1 MEVTNYSNAEKRYIS
16 RPREGW
22 FHVCVGTELQLMS
35 ESSVRMLH
43 RGVPQPLD
51 SRKVAILLVIVM
63 LLPIFNP
70 VSADESVGRDDFGV
84 LETMVNALTNQSNS
98 GEDELAHNSAEGILS
113 ALEARG
119 REIGDGDAL
128 LATDGVIGDITMRQT
143 DPLVPSHPRPY
154 VYLTDPDSHPDG
166 WPNNLLDTL
175 FELPPSFSD
184 PLAFGANTYS
194 LYVNYTARNNG
205 PQHEAW
211 EYGTFTGDI
220 LSFEGAGL
228 FENAIDIDGDGSSDV
243 AVGLSLV
250 GLGTQG
256 EGWGVTWSDGLI
268 PTIESIWVRPN
279 FQWKVRVLD
288 YNDPLWDDMA
298 SMEVSLMK
306 GVAYDL
312 TFTGDGESYALVID
326 SRFTQPPH
334 DFQVRVGLDQMT
346 LNITDTFT
354 NIIDV
359 LNIFN
364 GGDESGL
371 EVTSVSAPYAILVSN
386 PNRNSANEQTD
397 CEDSSWYDPIADHE
411 EESRLHKCGYSIG
424 IGYVH
429 FDEPDLDGNRA
440 LDELGY
446 IDIGLHPIEGS
457 TLIPEEVDLVIR
469 NDNAGENSFDNIEIF
484 SDTDADL
491 WFHYFEDRSA
501 HIEEGGQ
508 FGNISDS
515 RGWVRDMP
523 KGTLPQEE
531 IDAIFT
537 LIGEAPG
544 SANLP
549 GDMPN
554 RLSLIISI
562 KNYTADTSVNVA
574 DSSLIFNP
582 SDNRWNSLILIAGT
596 ESISKIEYV
605 STFQRHGYAMDSSSM
620 EVEIIDLP
628 EVVAV
633 FGTFEI
639 PSSNRIRVEFG
650 TAPDLLSEVLD
661 NVVLNLVEIILD
673 LGTILNG
680 LPEAIVGTA
689 GESSGEIFLQ
699 FYNQVRE
706 TWNDGRTRA
715 ETNVGSLSLSIG
727 SSPHPV
733 MEKNHILLAEDL
745 DYTDDNGNVDGKYG
759 RVNGPLVPVGM
770 SVLLTDISG
779 VSYSYDQVT
788 DLRTISLSGISGEE
802 LIIGHL
808 THFSNST
815 EGEIRQFASIS
826 NRPESLTISQQGSD
840 IAYSATGEIGTI
852 TYSGEGDGQY
862 NALRLNDLPSQFEL
876 QLGETLAFSAP
887 DGVGSI
893 EVQISNAT
901 TPLTMDDDHARF
913 WLDQNIGEASMS
925 LKLSN
930 LTSIILNPPEEPGAI
945 GKTGNSQLVMNRT
958 GSAPFSVFLEDV
970 SDRDDEFLGL
980 SGRIHL
986 DPLPANVTMS
996 LPSSQN
1002 SDVIS
1007 IPEFGEAEGILAL
1020 SFFLSGMI
1028 DFGSSVNDFAVES
1041 MVNLGDASN
1050 VASNMSLGLD
1060 LITGEEFD
1068 ITLDVKKG
1076 VNIPDEP
1083 RWVHGISGEVLEATE
1098 LAFNY
1103 SRMPEFTESSRL
1115 VVSSALDDFTI
1126 TAEEMPQVIQALD
1139 WAGLSDSTSLVDAML
1154 DGYISP
1160 RELTL
1165 LDTETLEEEGV
1176 TFEQRRSWHSKI
1188 WVPQLPAGRIQ
1199 LSYQVTITD
1208 DIPTFDIIASLDGW
1222 TPFRPMLT
1230 VELNGFSRTDS
1241 LLVLNGLDTSF
1252 QRDVTIHM
1260 SISTESDL
1268 IIPRTTIDMIYDL
1281 GERIDNARVLQN
1293 NQLRGIRTE
1302 MMMFNVPA
1310 SADLFSKI
1318 GDILQADLTVPP
1330 EDRIGI
1336 NSADS
1341 LMLQQLRKVD
1351 GLWWPATMFI
1361 RDVPGEMH
1369 LLAAPANNFDI
1380 HEEQSFQGMF
1390 EMAYSSNSDDMDLF
1404 IETKG
1409 KSQNI
1414 RGDNLMLAE
1423 NLPDRFSMEV
1433 TEDYGAMISA
1443 SGNGV
1448 EKLYIRRT
1456 NSMVQEG
1463 VEIISAEVVGEDL
1476 KGAEVHIYR
1485 PLGYPVIVVDGI
1497 TGGRIVATAHTEVTV
1512 LGTGIDA
1519 RGVLLDA
1526 QFTGGI
1532 PTASSV
1538 GVNGVV
1544 TDLSLLSSLTGGE
1557 IETTH
1562 IMIGDPFSSLL
1573 ATAVA
1578 AVTG

>member
-1 MEVTNYSNAEKRYIS
+1 MSS
-16 RPREGW
+16 EG
-22 FHVCVGTELQLMS
+22 
-35 ESSVRMLH
+35 VRMLH

-51 SRKVAILLVIVM
+51 SRKVAVMLVIVM
-63 LLPIFNP
+63 LVPIFSP
-70 VSADESVGRDDFGV
+70 VTADESVGRDDFGV
-84 LETMVNALTNQSNS
+84 LEAMANALTAQRDS
-98 GEDELAHNSAEGILS
+98 GEDELAQNSAEGVLS

-128 LATDGVIGDITMRQT
+128 LATDGVIGNISMRET
-143 DPLVPSHPRPY
+143 GPLAPSHPRPY
-154 VYLTDPDSHPDG
+154 VYLTDPDSHPNG

-175 FELPPSFSD
+175 FELPPSFTD
-184 PLAFGANTYS
+184 PLAIGANTYS
-194 LYVNYTARNNG
+194 IYVNYTARNNG

-220 LSFEGAGL
+220 LSLDGAGI
-228 FENAIDIDGDGSSDV
+228 FENAIDIDGDGSNDV
-243 AVGLSLV
+243 AVGLSIV

-256 EGWGVTWSDGLI
+256 EGWGVEWSDGLI
-268 PTIESIWVRPN
+268 PTIEEIWIRPN

-288 YNDPLWDDMA
+288 HNDPLWDDMA

-346 LNITDTFT
+346 LSITDTFT
-354 NIIDV
+354 NILDV
-359 LNIFN
+359 LNIFS
-364 GGDESGL
+364 GGDDSGL
-371 EVTSVSAPYAILVSN
+371 EVTSVSAPYAILISN

-397 CEDSSWYDPIADHE
+397 CEDSSWYDPIADHDS
-411 EESRLHKCGYSIG
+411 ESRIHKCGFSVG

-429 FDEPDLDGNRA
+429 FNEPDIDGFRS

-446 IDIGLHPIEGS
+446 IDVGLHPTIGS
-457 TLIPEEVDLVIR
+457 TMLPQEVDLVIR

-491 WFHYFEDRSA
+491 YFHYFEDRSA

-508 FGNISDS
+508 FGNITDS

-544 SANLP
+544 SSNLP
-549 GDMPN
+549 GQMPN

-562 KNYTADTSVNVA
+562 KNYSADNSANVA
-574 DSSLIFNP
+574 DSSLLLDP

-596 ESISKIEYV
+596 ERIAKLEYV

-620 EVEIIDLP
+620 EVEVVDLP

-639 PSSNRIRVEFG
+639 PSSNRVRVEFG

-661 NVVLNLVEIILD
+661 NIVLNLVEIILD

-680 LPEAIVGTA
+680 LPEAIVETA
-689 GESSGEIFLQ
+689 GESSGEIFVQ
-699 FYNQVRE
+699 MYDQVRE
-706 TWNDGRTRA
+706 NWNDGSVRS
-715 ETNVGSLSLSIG
+715 ETTVSSLSLAIG

-733 MEKNHILLAEDL
+733 MDKNHILLAEDI
-745 DYTDDNGNVDGKYG
+745 DYTDSNGNVDGKYG
-759 RVNGPLVPVGM
+759 RINTPLVPVGM
-770 SVLLTDISG
+770 SLLMTDISG

-808 THFSNST
+808 AHFSNT
-815 EGEIRQFASIS
+815 TDGEVKQFASIS
-826 NRPESLTISQQGSD
+826 NRPENLTISQQDSV
-840 IAYSATGEIGTI
+840 ITYSATGEIGTI

-862 NALRLNDLPSQFEL
+862 NALRLNGLPSQFQLEL
-876 QLGETLAFSAP
+876 GDTLSMYAP
-887 DGVGSI
+887 DGVDSI

-913 WLDQNIGEASMS
+913 WIDQNIGEASMS

-930 LTSIILNPPEEPGAI
+930 LTSIVLNPPQEPGAL
-945 GKTGNSQLVMNRT
+945 GPTGNSELVMNRT
-958 GSAPFSVFLEDV
+958 GSAPFSVLLEDV
-970 SDRDDEFLGL
+970 SERSDEFLGL
-980 SGRIHL
+980 SGRIYL

-1002 SDVIS
+1002 SDIIS
-1007 IPEFGEAEGILAL
+1007 IPEFGDADGILAL

-1028 DFGSSVNDFAVES
+1028 DFGASVNDFAVES

-1050 VASNMSLGLD
+1050 IASNMSLGLN
-1060 LITGEEFD
+1060 LKTGEEFD
-1068 ITLDVKKG
+1068 ITLDVNKG
-1076 VNIPDEP
+1076 VNVPNEP
-1083 RWVHGISGEVLEATE
+1083 RWVHGISGEVLEATQ
-1098 LAFNY
+1098 LIFNY
-1103 SRMPEFTESSRL
+1103 SLMPEFTESSRL
-1115 VVSSALDDFTI
+1115 VVSDALEDFRI
-1126 TAEEMPQVIQALD
+1126 TELERPDVIQALT
-1139 WAGLSDSTSLVDAML
+1139 WGGLSDAESLVDVME
-1154 DGYISP
+1154 DGYISA
-1160 RELTL
+1160 RELKL
-1165 LDTETLEEEGV
+1165 LDNATLEEEGV

-1188 WVPQLPAGRIQ
+1188 WMPQLPAGKIE
-1199 LSYQVTITD
+1199 LTYQV
-1208 DIPTFDIIASLDGW
+1208 IIKDEVPEFNIGASLEDW
-1222 TPFRPMLT
+1222 TPFRPVLT
-1230 VELNGFSRTDS
+1230 IELNGLTRTDTTM
-1241 LLVLNGLDTSF
+1241 VLTGLDTDLERNVNISA
-1252 QRDVTIHM
+1252 T
-1260 SISTESDL
+1260 ISTESDL
-1268 IIPRTTIDMIYDL
+1268 VIPRTTIDMSYSL
-1281 GERIDNARVLQN
+1281 GERLENARVLQN

-1302 MMMFNVPA
+1302 MMMFDAPA
-1310 SADLFSKI
+1310 TATLYSKI

-1330 EDRIGI
+1330 SDRIDGRD
-1336 NSADS
+1336 SADS
-1341 LMLQQLRKVD
+1341 MMLQQLRMVD
-1351 GLWWPATMFI
+1351 GIWWPSTMFI

-1369 LLAAPANNFDI
+1369 LLAAPADNFDI
-1380 HEEQSFQGMF
+1380 HEERSFQGMF

-1409 KSQNI
+1409 KSQNL
-1414 RGDNLMLAE
+1414 RGDNLMLSE
-1423 NLPDRFSMEV
+1423 NLPDRFTMEV
-1433 TEDYGAMISA
+1433 TEDFGARISA

-1448 EKLYIRRT
+1448 EKLYIRRS
-1456 NSMVQEG
+1456 NSQIQDG
-1463 VEIISAEVVGEDL
+1463 VNIVSAELIGENL

-1497 TGGRIVATAHTEVTV
+1497 TGGRIVATSHTEVDV
-1512 LGTGIDA
+1512 LGTDIDA

-1544 TDLSLLSSLTGGE
+1544 SDLSLISSLTGGE

-1562 IMIGDPFSSLL
+1562 IMIGDPISSLV
-1573 ATAVA
+1573 ATAIA

>member
-1 MEVTNYSNAEKRYIS
+1 
-16 RPREGW
+16 
-22 FHVCVGTELQLMS
+22 MS
-35 ESSVRMLH
+35 DTGVRLLH

-51 SRKVAILLVIVM
+51 SSKVAVALVIVM
-63 LLPIFNP
+63 LLPIFSP

-84 LETMVNALTNQSNS
+84 LEAMANALAAERDS
-98 GEDELAHNSAEGILS
+98 GEDEIAKNSAEGILS

-128 LATDGVIGDITMRQT
+128 LATDGVIGDISMRQT
-143 DPLVPSHPRPY
+143 DPLEPSHPQPY

-175 FELPPSFSD
+175 FELPPSFND

-194 LYVNYTARNNG
+194 LYVNFTARNNG
-205 PQHEAW
+205 PQYEAW
-211 EYGTFTGDI
+211 DYGTFTGDI
-220 LSFEGAGL
+220 LSFGDTGL

-243 AVGLSLV
+243 AVGLSIL

-256 EGWGVTWSDGLI
+256 QGWDVVLSDGII
-268 PTIESIWVRPN
+268 PTVQEIWIRPN

-288 YNDPLWDDMA
+288 HADPLWDDMA

-334 DFQVRVGLDQMT
+334 DFQVRVGLDQLT
-346 LNITDTFT
+346 LDVSGTFAT
-354 NIIDV
+354 LVDI
-359 LNIFN
+359 LNIFT
-364 GGDESGL
+364 GGDDSGL
-371 EVTSVSAPYAILVSN
+371 EVTSVSAPYSILISN

-397 CEDSSWYDPIADHE
+397 CSDSSWYDPVADHGA
-411 EESRLHKCGYSIG
+411 ESRQHKCGYSVG

-429 FDEPDLDGNRA
+429 FDEPDLDGFRP

-446 IDIGLHPIEGS
+446 IDVGLHPVEGG
-457 TLIPEEVDLVIR
+457 TLIPEELDLVIR

-491 WFHYFEDRSA
+491 YFHYFEDRSR
-501 HIEEGGQ
+501 HIEEGGR
-508 FGNISDS
+508 FGNITDS

-544 SANLP
+544 SSNLP
-549 GDMPN
+549 GQMPN

-562 KNYTADTSVNVA
+562 KNYTADNSANVA
-574 DSSLIFNP
+574 DGTLLLDP

-596 ESISKIEYV
+596 ERISRLEYV
-605 STFQRHGYAMDSSSM
+605 STFQRHGYAIDSSSM

-628 EVVAV
+628 EVVAI

-639 PSSNRIRVEFG
+639 PTSNRVRVEFG

-699 FYNQVRE
+699 CYNQVRE
-706 TWNDGRTRA
+706 TWSS
-715 ETNVGSLSLSIG
+715 GSIRSESLVQGVKLAIG
-727 SSPHPV
+727 SSPHPI
-733 MEKNHILLAEDL
+733 MDKNHILLSEDL
-745 DYTDDNGNVDGKYG
+745 DYTDQNGNVDGKYG
-759 RVNGPLVPVGM
+759 RINEPLVPVGISLM
-770 SVLLTDISG
+770 VTEISG
-779 VSYSYDQVT
+779 ASYSYNQET
-788 DLRTISLSGISGEE
+788 DLRTISISGSSGDE
-802 LIIGHL
+802 LIIGHMRHL
-808 THFSNST
+808 SNST
-815 EGEIRQFASIS
+815 NGDVRQFASIS
-826 NRPESLTISQQGSD
+826 NRPSNLTISQQGSQITYTASD
-840 IAYSATGEIGTI
+840 EIGTI

-862 NALRLNDLPSQFEL
+862 NALRLNGLPSQFEL
-876 QLGETLAFSAP
+876 ELGDTLSLNAP
-887 DGVGSI
+887 QGVDSI
-893 EVQISNAT
+893 EVQISNAS
-901 TPLTMDDDHARF
+901 TPLTMEEDHARF
-913 WLDQNIGEASMS
+913 WIDQVQGEASMS

-930 LTSIILNPPEEPGAI
+930 LTSIVLNPPQEPGAT
-945 GKTGNSQLVMNRT
+945 GSRGNSQLVMNRT
-958 GSAPFSVFLEDV
+958 GSSPFSVLLEDV
-970 SDRDDEFLGL
+970 SDRSDEFLGL

-986 DPLPANVTMS
+986 DPLPANLTMS
-996 LPSSQN
+996 LPSSEN
-1002 SDVIS
+1002 SDLIT
-1007 IPEFGEAEGILAL
+1007 IPEFGDADGILAL

-1028 DFGSSVNDFAVES
+1028 DFGASVNDFAVES

-1050 VASNMSLGLD
+1050 IQSNLSLGLN
-1060 LITGEEFD
+1060 LLTGEEFD
-1068 ITLDVKKG
+1068 ITLDVRKG
-1076 VNIPDEP
+1076 KNVPQEP
-1083 RWVHGISGEVLEATE
+1083 RWVHGLSGEVLEATE
-1098 LAFNY
+1098 LIFNY
-1103 SRMPEFTESSRL
+1103 TKMPEFTTSSRQI
-1115 VVSSALDDFTI
+1115 VFDALDDFEI
-1126 TAEEMPQVIQALD
+1126 SEIEEPDVIQALE
-1139 WAGLSDSTSLVDAML
+1139 WAGLSDSKSLVEAMR
-1154 DGYISP
+1154 DGFISP
-1160 RELTL
+1160 RELAL
-1165 LDTETLEEEGV
+1165 LDTDTLEDEGV
-1176 TFEQRRSWHSKI
+1176 TFDQRRSWHSKI
-1188 WVPQLPAGRIQ
+1188 WMPQLPAG
-1199 LSYQVTITD
+1199 
-1208 DIPTFDIIASLDGW
+1208 DIKLRYDVKIIDEIPEFEIGVSLDGW
-1222 TPFRPMLT
+1222 TPFRPVLT
-1230 VELNGFSRTDS
+1230 VELNGLAKTDT
-1241 LLVLNGLDTSF
+1241 LLVLTGLDTGLK
-1252 QRDVTIHM
+1252 RDISLNAT
-1260 SISTESDL
+1260 ISTQSEL
-1268 IIPRTTIDMIYDL
+1268 VIPRTTIDMVYDL
-1281 GERIDNARVLQN
+1281 GERLDNARVLQN

-1302 MMMFNVPA
+1302 MMIFNAPA
-1310 SADLFSKI
+1310 TADLYSTI
-1318 GDILQADLTVPP
+1318 GDILQADLIVPP

-1341 LMLQQLRKVD
+1341 MMLQQLRKVD

-1369 LLAAPANNFDI
+1369 LKAAPANNFDI

-1390 EMAYSSNSDDMDLF
+1390 EMDYSSNSDDMDLF

-1409 KSQNI
+1409 KSQNL
-1414 RGDNLMLAE
+1414 RGDNLMLSE
-1423 NLPDRFSMEV
+1423 NLPDRFKMEV
-1433 TEDYGAMISA
+1433 TEDYGASISA

-1448 EKLYIRRT
+1448 EKLYIRRS
-1456 NSMVQEG
+1456 NSVIQEG
-1463 VEIISAEVVGEDL
+1463 VTIVSAEMVGENL
-1476 KGAEVHIYR
+1476 QGAEVHIYR

-1497 TGGRIVATAHTEVTV
+1497 TGGRIVATSQTEVDV
-1512 LGTGIDA
+1512 LGTDIDA

-1538 GVNGVV
+1538 GINGVV
-1544 TDLSLLSSLTGGE
+1544 TDLSLISSLTGGE

-1562 IMIGDPFSSLL
+1562 VMIGDPFSSLL
-1573 ATAVA
+1573 ATAIAV
-1578 AVTG
+1578 VTG

>member
-1 MEVTNYSNAEKRYIS
+1 MSS
-16 RPREGW
+16 EG
-22 FHVCVGTELQLMS
+22 
-35 ESSVRMLH
+35 VRMLH

-51 SRKVAILLVIVM
+51 SRKVAVMLVIVM
-63 LLPIFNP
+63 LVPIFSP

-84 LETMVNALTNQSNS
+84 LEAMANALTAQRDS
-98 GEDELAHNSAEGILS
+98 GEDELAHDSAEGVLS

-128 LATDGVIGDITMRQT
+128 LATDGVIGDISMRET
-143 DPLVPSHPRPY
+143 DPLEPSHPRPY
-154 VYLTDPDSHPDG
+154 VYLTDPDSHPNG

-175 FELPPSFSD
+175 FELPPSFTD
-184 PLAFGANTYS
+184 PLAIGANTYS
-194 LYVNYTARNNG
+194 VYVNYTARNNG

-220 LSFEGAGL
+220 LSLDGAGI
-228 FENAIDIDGDGSSDV
+228 FENAIDIDGDGSNDV
-243 AVGLSLV
+243 AVGLSIV

-256 EGWGVTWSDGLI
+256 EGWGVQWSDGLI
-268 PTIESIWVRPN
+268 PTIEEIWIRPN

-288 YNDPLWDDMA
+288 HNDPLWDDMA

-346 LNITDTFT
+346 LSITDTFT
-354 NIIDV
+354 NILDV

-364 GGDESGL
+364 GGDDSGL
-371 EVTSVSAPYAILVSN
+371 EVTSVSAPYAILISN

-397 CEDSSWYDPIADHE
+397 CEDSSWYDPIADHDS
-411 EESRLHKCGYSIG
+411 ESRIHKCGFSVG

-429 FDEPDLDGNRA
+429 FNEPDIDGFRS

-446 IDIGLHPIEGS
+446 IDVGLHPTIGS
-457 TLIPEEVDLVIR
+457 TLLPQEVDLVIR

-484 SDTDADL
+484 SDADADL
-491 WFHYFEDRSA
+491 YFHYFEDRSA

-508 FGNISDS
+508 FGNITDS
-515 RGWVRDMP
+515 RGWVRDLP

-544 SANLP
+544 SSNLP
-549 GDMPN
+549 GQMPN

-562 KNYTADTSVNVA
+562 KNYSADNSANVA
-574 DSSLIFNP
+574 DSSLLFDP

-596 ESISKIEYV
+596 ERIAKLEYV

-620 EVEIIDLP
+620 EVEIVDLP

-639 PSSNRIRVEFG
+639 PSSNRVRVEFG

-680 LPEAIVGTA
+680 LPEAIVDTA
-689 GESSGEIFLQ
+689 GESSGEIFVQ
-699 FYNQVRE
+699 MYDQVRE
-706 TWNDGRTRA
+706 NWNDGSVRS
-715 ETNVGSLSLSIG
+715 ETTVSSLSLAIG

-733 MEKNHILLAEDL
+733 MDKNHILLAEDL
-745 DYTDDNGNVDGKYG
+745 DYTDSNGNVDGKYG
-759 RVNGPLVPVGM
+759 RINTPLVPVGM
-770 SVLLTDISG
+770 SLLMTDISG

-808 THFSNST
+808 AHFSNT
-815 EGEIRQFASIS
+815 TDGEVKQFASIS
-826 NRPESLTISQQGSD
+826 NRPENLTISQQESV
-840 IAYSATGEIGTI
+840 ITYSATGEIGTI

-862 NALRLNDLPSQFEL
+862 NALRLNGLPSQFQLEL
-876 QLGETLAFSAP
+876 GDTLAMYAP
-887 DGVGSI
+887 DGVDSI

-913 WLDQNIGEASMS
+913 WIDQNIGEASMS

-930 LTSIILNPPEEPGAI
+930 LTSIVLNPPQEPGAL
-945 GKTGNSQLVMNRT
+945 GPTGNSELVMNRT
-958 GSAPFSVFLEDV
+958 GSAPFSVLLEDV
-970 SDRDDEFLGL
+970 SDRSDEFLGL
-980 SGRIHL
+980 SGRIYL

-1002 SDVIS
+1002 SDIIS
-1007 IPEFGEAEGILAL
+1007 IPEFGDADGILAL

-1028 DFGSSVNDFAVES
+1028 DFGASVNDFAVES

-1050 VASNMSLGLD
+1050 IASNMSLGLN
-1060 LITGEEFD
+1060 LKTGEEFD
-1068 ITLDVKKG
+1068 ITLDVNKG
-1076 VNIPDEP
+1076 VNVPNEP
-1083 RWVHGISGEVLEATE
+1083 RWVHGISGEVLEVTQ
-1098 LAFNY
+1098 LIFNY
-1103 SRMPEFTESSRL
+1103 SLMQEFTESSRL
-1115 VVSSALDDFTI
+1115 VVSDALEDFRI
-1126 TAEEMPQVIQALD
+1126 TELERPDVIQALT
-1139 WAGLSDSTSLVDAML
+1139 WGGLSDAESLVDAME
-1154 DGYISP
+1154 DGYISA
-1160 RELTL
+1160 RELKL
-1165 LDTETLEEEGV
+1165 LDNATLEEEGV

-1188 WVPQLPAGRIQ
+1188 WMPQLPAGKIE
-1199 LSYQVTITD
+1199 LTYQVRIKD
-1208 DIPTFDIIASLDGW
+1208 EVPEFNIGASLEGW
-1222 TPFRPMLT
+1222 TPFRPVLT
-1230 VELNGFSRTDS
+1230 IELNGLTRTDTMM
-1241 LLVLNGLDTSF
+1241 VLTGLDTDLERNVNISA
-1252 QRDVTIHM
+1252 T
-1260 SISTESDL
+1260 ISTESDL
-1268 IIPRTTIDMIYDL
+1268 VIPRTTIDMSYSL
-1281 GERIDNARVLQN
+1281 GERLENARVLQN

-1302 MMMFNVPA
+1302 MMMFDAPA
-1310 SADLFSKI
+1310 TATLYSKI

-1330 EDRIGI
+1330 SDRIDGRD
-1336 NSADS
+1336 SADS
-1341 LMLQQLRKVD
+1341 MMLQQLRMVD
-1351 GLWWPATMFI
+1351 GIWWPSTMFI

-1369 LLAAPANNFDI
+1369 LLAAPADNFDI
-1380 HEEQSFQGMF
+1380 HEERSFQGMF

-1409 KSQNI
+1409 KSQNL
-1414 RGDNLMLAE
+1414 RGDNLMLSE
-1423 NLPDRFSMEV
+1423 NLPDRFTMEV
-1433 TEDYGAMISA
+1433 TEDFGARISA

-1448 EKLYIRRT
+1448 EKLYIRRS
-1456 NSMVQEG
+1456 NSQIQDG
-1463 VEIISAEVVGEDL
+1463 VNIVSAELIGENL

-1497 TGGRIVATAHTEVTV
+1497 TGGRIVATSHTEVDV
-1512 LGTGIDA
+1512 LGTDIDA

-1544 TDLSLLSSLTGGE
+1544 SDLSLISSLTGGE

-1562 IMIGDPFSSLL
+1562 IMIGDPISSLV
-1573 ATAVA
+1573 ATAIA

>member
-1 MEVTNYSNAEKRYIS
+1 M
-16 RPREGW
+16 G
-22 FHVCVGTELQLMS
+22 VGTELVLMS
-35 ESSVRMLH
+35 SEGVRMLH

-51 SRKVAILLVIVM
+51 SRKVAVMLVIVM
-63 LLPIFNP
+63 LVPIFSP
-70 VSADESVGRDDFGV
+70 VTADESVGRDDFGV
-84 LETMVNALTNQSNS
+84 LEAMANALTAQRDS

-128 LATDGVIGDITMRQT
+128 LATDGVIGDISMRET
-143 DPLVPSHPRPY
+143 APLEPSHPRPY

-175 FELPPSFSD
+175 FNLPPSFTD
-184 PLAFGANTYS
+184 PLAIGANTYS
-194 LYVNYTARNNG
+194 VYVNYTARNNG

-220 LSFEGAGL
+220 LSINGAGI
-228 FENAIDIDGDGSSDV
+228 FENAIDIDGDGSNDV
-243 AVGLSLV
+243 AVGLSIV

-256 EGWGVTWSDGLI
+256 EGWGVQWSDALI
-268 PTIESIWVRPN
+268 PTIEEIWIRPN

-288 YNDPLWDDMA
+288 HNDPLWDDMA

-346 LNITDTFT
+346 LSVTDTFT
-354 NIIDV
+354 NILQV

-371 EVTSVSAPYAILVSN
+371 EVTSVSAPYAILISN

-397 CEDSSWYDPIADHE
+397 CEDSSWYDPIADHGA
-411 EESRLHKCGYSIG
+411 ESREHKCGYSVG

-429 FDEPDLDGNRA
+429 FKEPDLDGVRD
-440 LDELGY
+440 LDEIGY
-446 IDIGLHPIEGS
+446 IDVGLHPVDGG
-457 TLIPEEVDLVIR
+457 TLIPQEVDLVIR

-491 WFHYFEDRSA
+491 YFHYFEDRSA
-501 HIEEGGQ
+501 HVEEGGQ
-508 FGNISDS
+508 FGNITDS

-523 KGTLPQEE
+523 KGTMPQEE

-544 SANLP
+544 SSNLP
-549 GDMPN
+549 GQMPN

-562 KNYTADTSVNVA
+562 KNYTADNSANVA
-574 DSSLIFNP
+574 DSSLLFDP

-596 ESISKIEYV
+596 ERIGKLEYV
-605 STFQRHGYAMDSSSM
+605 STFQRYGYAMDSSSM

-699 FYNQVRE
+699 MYDQVRE
-706 TWNDGRTRA
+706 SWNDGSIRS
-715 ETNVGSLSLSIG
+715 ETTVSKLSLAIG

-733 MEKNHILLAEDL
+733 MDKNHILLAEDL
-745 DYTDDNGNVDGKYG
+745 DYTDSNGNVDGKYG
-759 RVNGPLVPVGM
+759 RINGPLVPVGM
-770 SVLLTDISG
+770 SVLMTDISG
-779 VSYSYDQVT
+779 VSYSYDQNT

-808 THFSNST
+808 THFSNT
-815 EGEIRQFASIS
+815 TDGEVKQFASIS
-826 NRPESLTISQQGSD
+826 NRPENLTISQQGSV
-840 IAYSATGEIGTI
+840 ITYSATGEIGTI
-852 TYSGEGDGQY
+852 TYSGEGGDQY
-862 NALRLNDLPSQFEL
+862 NALRLNGLPSQFQLEL
-876 QLGETLAFSAP
+876 GDTLAMYAP
-887 DGVGSI
+887 DGIDSI
-893 EVQISNAT
+893 EVQISNAS
-901 TPLTMDDDHARF
+901 TPLTMDEDHARF
-913 WLDQNIGEASMS
+913 WIDQNIGEASMS
-925 LKLSN
+925 MKLSN
-930 LTSIILNPPEEPGAI
+930 LTSVVLNPPEDPGAI
-945 GKTGNSQLVMNRT
+945 GRTGNSELVMNRT
-958 GSAPFSVFLEDV
+958 GSAPFSILLEDV
-970 SDRDDEFLGL
+970 SDRSDEFLGL
-980 SGRIHL
+980 SGRIYL
-986 DPLPANVTMS
+986 DPLPANVTLS
-996 LPSSQN
+996 LPSSEN
-1002 SDVIS
+1002 SDLIS
-1007 IPEFGEAEGILAL
+1007 IPEFGDTDGILAL
-1020 SFFLSGMI
+1020 SFFLTGMI
-1028 DFGSSVNDFAVES
+1028 DFGSSINDFAVES
-1041 MVNLGDASN
+1041 MVDLGDASN
-1050 VASNMSLGLD
+1050 IASNLSLGLD

-1076 VNIPDEP
+1076 VNVPDEP
-1083 RWVHGISGEVLEATE
+1083 RWVHGISGEVLEATQ
-1098 LAFNY
+1098 LVFNY
-1103 SRMPEFTESSRL
+1103 SMMPEFTESSRL
-1115 VVSSALDDFTI
+1115 VVSEALDDFRI
-1126 TAEEMPQVIQALD
+1126 TELERPDVIQALS
-1139 WAGLSDSTSLVDAML
+1139 WAGLSDATSLVDAMQ
-1154 DGYISP
+1154 DGYISA
-1160 RELTL
+1160 RELKL
-1165 LDTETLEEEGV
+1165 LDNATLENEGV

-1188 WVPQLPAGRIQ
+1188 WMPQLPAGLIE
-1199 LSYQVTITD
+1199 LSYEVKIED
-1208 DIPTFDIIASLDGW
+1208 EVPMFIIEASLDDW
-1222 TPFRPMLT
+1222 TPFRPVFT
-1230 VELNGFSRTDS
+1230 IELNGLTRTDTMM
-1241 LLVLNGLDTSF
+1241 VLTGLDTELERNVNISA
-1252 QRDVTIHM
+1252 T
-1260 SISTESDL
+1260 ISTESDL
-1268 IIPRTTIDMIYDL
+1268 VIPRTTIDMNYSL
-1281 GERIDNARVLQN
+1281 GERLDNARVLQN

-1302 MMMFNVPA
+1302 MMMFDAPA
-1310 SADLFSKI
+1310 TATLYSKI

-1330 EDRIGI
+1330 AERIEGRD
-1336 NSADS
+1336 SADS
-1341 LMLQQLRKVD
+1341 MMLQQLRMVD
-1351 GLWWPATMFI
+1351 GIWWPSTMFI

-1369 LLAAPANNFDI
+1369 LLAAPADNFDI
-1380 HEEQSFQGMF
+1380 HEEYSFQGMF
-1390 EMAYSSNSDDMDLF
+1390 EMAYSSNSDEMDLF

-1414 RGDNLMLAE
+1414 RGDNLMLSE
-1423 NLPDRFSMEV
+1423 NLPDRFTMEV
-1433 TEDYGAMISA
+1433 TEEYGARISA

-1448 EKLYIRRT
+1448 EKLYIRRS
-1456 NSMVQEG
+1456 NSQIQDG
-1463 VEIISAEVVGEDL
+1463 VEIVSAELIGENL

-1497 TGGRIVATAHTEVTV
+1497 TGGRIVATAHTEVDV
-1512 LGTGIDA
+1512 LGTDIDA

-1544 TDLSLLSSLTGGE
+1544 SDLSLIGTLTGGE

-1562 IMIGDPFSSLL
+1562 IMIGDPISSLV

>member
-1 MEVTNYSNAEKRYIS
+1 M
-16 RPREGW
+16 G
-22 FHVCVGTELQLMS
+22 VGTELELMS
-35 ESSVRMLH
+35 SEGVRMLH

-51 SRKVAILLVIVM
+51 SRKVAVMLVIVM
-63 LLPIFNP
+63 LVPIFSP
-70 VSADESVGRDDFGV
+70 VTADESVGRDDFGV
-84 LETMVNALTNQSNS
+84 LEAMANALTAQRDS
-98 GEDELAHNSAEGILS
+98 GEDELAHNSAEGVLS

-128 LATDGVIGDITMRQT
+128 LATDGVIGDISMRET
-143 DPLVPSHPRPY
+143 DPLEPSHPRPY
-154 VYLTDPDSHPDG
+154 VYLTDPNSHPNG

-175 FELPPSFSD
+175 FELPPSITD
-184 PLAFGANTYS
+184 PLAIGANTYS
-194 LYVNYTARNNG
+194 VYVNYTARNNG

-220 LSFEGAGL
+220 LSLDGAGI

-243 AVGLSLV
+243 AVGLSIV
-250 GLGTQG
+250 GLGNQG
-256 EGWGVTWSDGLI
+256 EGWGVQWSDGLI
-268 PTIESIWVRPN
+268 PTIEEIWIRPN

-288 YNDPLWDDMA
+288 HNDPLWDDMA

-346 LNITDTFT
+346 LSITDTFT
-354 NIIDV
+354 NILDV

-364 GGDESGL
+364 GGDDSGL
-371 EVTSVSAPYAILVSN
+371 EVTSVSAPYAILISN

-397 CEDSSWYDPIADHE
+397 CEDSSWYDPIADHDS
-411 EESRLHKCGYSIG
+411 ESRIHKCGFSVG

-429 FDEPDLDGNRA
+429 FNEPDIDGFRS

-446 IDIGLHPIEGS
+446 IDVGLHPTIGS
-457 TLIPEEVDLVIR
+457 TLLPQEVDLVIR

-491 WFHYFEDRSA
+491 YFHYFEDRSA
-501 HIEEGGQ
+501 HVEEGGQ
-508 FGNISDS
+508 FGNITDS

-544 SANLP
+544 SSNLP
-549 GDMPN
+549 GQMPN

-562 KNYTADTSVNVA
+562 KNYSADNSANVA
-574 DSSLIFNP
+574 DSSLMFDP

-596 ESISKIEYV
+596 ERIAKLEYV

-620 EVEIIDLP
+620 EVEIVDLP

-639 PSSNRIRVEFG
+639 PSSNRVRVEFG

-680 LPEAIVGTA
+680 LPEAIVDTA
-689 GESSGEIFLQ
+689 GESSGEIFVQ
-699 FYNQVRE
+699 MYDQVRE
-706 TWNDGRTRA
+706 NWNDGSVRS
-715 ETNVGSLSLSIG
+715 ETTVSSLSLAIG

-733 MEKNHILLAEDL
+733 MDKNHILLAEDL
-745 DYTDDNGNVDGKYG
+745 DYTDSNGNVDGKYG
-759 RVNGPLVPVGM
+759 RINAPLVPVGM
-770 SVLLTDISG
+770 SLLMTDISG
-779 VSYSYDQVT
+779 VSYSYDQDT

-808 THFSNST
+808 AHFSNT
-815 EGEIRQFASIS
+815 TDGEVKQFASIS
-826 NRPESLTISQQGSD
+826 NRPENLTISQQDSV
-840 IAYSATGEIGTI
+840 ITYSATGEIGTI

-862 NALRLNDLPSQFEL
+862 NALRLNGLPSQFQLEL
-876 QLGETLAFSAP
+876 GDTLAMYAP
-887 DGVGSI
+887 DGVDSI

-913 WLDQNIGEASMS
+913 WIDQNIGEASMS

-930 LTSIILNPPEEPGAI
+930 LTSIVLNPPQEPGAL
-945 GKTGNSQLVMNRT
+945 GPTGNSELVMNRT
-958 GSAPFSVFLEDV
+958 GSAPFSVLLEDV
-970 SDRDDEFLGL
+970 SDRSDEFLGL
-980 SGRIHL
+980 SGRIYL

-1002 SDVIS
+1002 SDIIS
-1007 IPEFGEAEGILAL
+1007 IPEFGDADGILAL

-1028 DFGSSVNDFAVES
+1028 DFGASVNDFAVES
-1041 MVNLGDASN
+1041 MVDLGDASN
-1050 VASNMSLGLD
+1050 IASNMSLGLN
-1060 LITGEEFD
+1060 LKTGEEFD
-1068 ITLDVKKG
+1068 ITLDVNKG
-1076 VNIPDEP
+1076 VNVPNEP
-1083 RWVHGISGEVLEATE
+1083 RWVHGISGEVLEATQ
-1098 LAFNY
+1098 LIFNY
-1103 SRMPEFTESSRL
+1103 SLMPEFTESSRL
-1115 VVSSALDDFTI
+1115 VVSDALEDFRI
-1126 TAEEMPQVIQALD
+1126 TELERPEVIQALT
-1139 WAGLSDSTSLVDAML
+1139 WGGLSDAESLVDAME
-1154 DGYISP
+1154 DGYISA
-1160 RELTL
+1160 RELKL
-1165 LDTETLEEEGV
+1165 LDNATLEEEGV

-1188 WVPQLPAGRIQ
+1188 WMPQLPAGKIE
-1199 LSYQVTITD
+1199 LTYQV
-1208 DIPTFDIIASLDGW
+1208 IIKDEVPEFNIGASLEGW
-1222 TPFRPMLT
+1222 TPFRPVLT
-1230 VELNGFSRTDS
+1230 IELNGLTRTDTMM
-1241 LLVLNGLDTSF
+1241 VLTGLDTDLERNVNISA
-1252 QRDVTIHM
+1252 T
-1260 SISTESDL
+1260 ISTESDL
-1268 IIPRTTIDMIYDL
+1268 VIPRTTIDMSYSL
-1281 GERIDNARVLQN
+1281 GERLDNARVLQN

-1302 MMMFNVPA
+1302 MMMFDAPA
-1310 SADLFSKI
+1310 TATLYSKI

-1330 EDRIGI
+1330 SDRIDGRD
-1336 NSADS
+1336 SADS
-1341 LMLQQLRKVD
+1341 MMLQQLRMVD
-1351 GLWWPATMFI
+1351 GIWWPSTMFI

-1369 LLAAPANNFDI
+1369 LLAAPAENFDI
-1380 HEEQSFQGMF
+1380 HEERSFQGMF

-1409 KSQNI
+1409 KSQNL
-1414 RGDNLMLAE
+1414 RGNNLMLSE
-1423 NLPDRFSMEV
+1423 NLPDRFTMEV
-1433 TEDYGAMISA
+1433 TEDFGARISA

-1448 EKLYIRRT
+1448 EKLYIRRS
-1456 NSMVQEG
+1456 NSQLQDG
-1463 VEIISAEVVGEDL
+1463 VNIVSAELIGENL

-1497 TGGRIVATAHTEVTV
+1497 TGGRIVATSHTEVDV
-1512 LGTGIDA
+1512 LGTDIDA

-1544 TDLSLLSSLTGGE
+1544 SDLSLISSLTGGE

-1562 IMIGDPFSSLL
+1562 IMIGDPISSML
-1573 ATAVA
+1573 ATAIA

>member
-1 MEVTNYSNAEKRYIS
+1 MSS
-16 RPREGW
+16 EG
-22 FHVCVGTELQLMS
+22 
-35 ESSVRMLH
+35 VRMLH

-51 SRKVAILLVIVM
+51 SRKVAVMLVIVM
-63 LLPIFNP
+63 LLPIFTP
-70 VSADESVGRDDFGV
+70 VTADESVGRDDFGV
-84 LETMVNALTNQSNS
+84 LAAMAEALTEQRDS
-98 GEDELAHNSAEGILS
+98 GEDELAHDSAEGILS

-128 LATDGVIGDITMRQT
+128 LATDGVIGDISMRET
-143 DPLVPSHPRPY
+143 DPLEPSHPRPY

-175 FELPPSFSD
+175 FELPPSFND
-184 PLAFGANTYS
+184 PLAIGANTYS
-194 LYVNYTARNNG
+194 VYVNYTARNNG

-220 LSFEGAGL
+220 LSLDGAGI

-243 AVGLSLV
+243 AVGLSIV

-256 EGWGVTWSDGLI
+256 EGWGVQWSDGLI
-268 PTIESIWVRPN
+268 PTIEEIWIRPN

-288 YNDPLWDDMA
+288 HNDPLWDDMA

-346 LNITDTFT
+346 LKVTDTFT
-354 NIIDV
+354 NIIQV

-364 GGDESGL
+364 GGDDSGL
-371 EVTSVSAPYAILVSN
+371 EVTSVSAPYAIMISN

-397 CEDSSWYDPIADHE
+397 CEDSSWYDPIADHDA
-411 EESRLHKCGYSIG
+411 ESRIHKCGYSVG

-429 FDEPDLDGNRA
+429 FKEPDIDGFRA
-440 LDELGY
+440 LDEIGY
-446 IDIGLHPIEGS
+446 IDVGLHPVLGG

-491 WFHYFEDRSA
+491 YFHYFEDRSA

-508 FGNISDS
+508 FGNITDS

-544 SANLP
+544 SSNLP
-549 GDMPN
+549 GQMPN

-562 KNYTADTSVNVA
+562 KNYTADDSTNVA
-574 DSSLIFNP
+574 DSSLLLDP

-596 ESISKIEYV
+596 ERIAKLEYV
-605 STFQRHGYAMDSSSM
+605 STFQRHGYAIDSSSM
-620 EVEIIDLP
+620 EVEIVDLP

-639 PSSNRIRVEFG
+639 PSSNRVRVEFG

-689 GESSGEIFLQ
+689 GESSGEIFVQ
-699 FYNQVRE
+699 MFDQVRE
-706 TWNDGRTRA
+706 TWSDGSIRS
-715 ETNVGSLSLSIG
+715 ETTLSSLSLAIG

-733 MEKNHILLAEDL
+733 MDKDHILLAEDL
-745 DYTDDNGNVDGKYG
+745 DYTDNNGNVDGNYG
-759 RVNGPLVPVGM
+759 RLNGPLVPVGM
-770 SVLLTDISG
+770 SVRMTDISG
-779 VSYSYDQVT
+779 VSYSYDQDT

-808 THFSNST
+808 THFSNT
-815 EGEIRQFASIS
+815 TDGEVKQFASIS
-826 NRPESLTISQQGSD
+826 NRPGNLTISQQGSV
-840 IAYSATGEIGTI
+840 ITYSATDEIGTI

-862 NALRLNDLPSQFEL
+862 NALRLNGLPSQFQLEL
-876 QLGETLAFSAP
+876 GDTLAMYAP
-887 DGVGSI
+887 DGIDSI
-893 EVQISNAT
+893 EVQISNAS
-901 TPLTMDDDHARF
+901 TPLTMDGDHARF
-913 WLDQNIGEASMS
+913 WIDQNIGEASMS

-930 LTSIILNPPEEPGAI
+930 LTSVVLNPPQEPGAL
-945 GKTGNSQLVMNRT
+945 GPTGNSELVMNRT
-958 GSAPFSVFLEDV
+958 GSAPLSVLLEDV
-970 SDRDDEFLGL
+970 RDRSDEFLGL

-986 DPLPANVTMS
+986 DPLPANVTLS
-996 LPSSQN
+996 LPSSEN
-1002 SDVIS
+1002 SDIIS
-1007 IPEFGEAEGILAL
+1007 IPEFGDADGILAL

-1050 VASNMSLGLD
+1050 IAQNLSLGLN
-1060 LITGEEFD
+1060 LKTGEEFD

-1076 VNIPDEP
+1076 VNVPDEP
-1083 RWVHGISGEVLEATE
+1083 RWVHGISGEVLEATQ
-1098 LAFNY
+1098 LVFNY
-1103 SRMPEFTESSRL
+1103 SMMPEFTESSRT
-1115 VVSSALDDFTI
+1115 VVSDALEDFRI
-1126 TAEEMPQVIQALD
+1126 TGQERPDVIQALT
-1139 WAGLSDSTSLVDAML
+1139 WGGLSDAESLVDAME
-1154 DGYISP
+1154 DGYISA
-1160 RELTL
+1160 RELKL
-1165 LDTETLEEEGV
+1165 LDNATLEEEGV

-1188 WVPQLPAGRIQ
+1188 WMPQLPAGLIK
-1199 LSYQVTITD
+1199 LNYMVEIKDEVPHFTIE
-1208 DIPTFDIIASLDGW
+1208 ASLEGW
-1222 TPFRPMLT
+1222 TPFRPVLT
-1230 VELNGFSRTDS
+1230 IELNGLTRTDTMM
-1241 LLVLNGLDTSF
+1241 VLTGLDTELS
-1252 QRDVTIHM
+1252 RNVNISAT
-1260 SISTESDL
+1260 ISTESDL
-1268 IIPRTTIDMIYDL
+1268 VIPRTTIDMSYKL
-1281 GERIDNARVLQN
+1281 GERLENARILQN

-1302 MMMFNVPA
+1302 MMMFDVPQNA
-1310 SADLFSKI
+1310 TLYSKI

-1330 EDRIGI
+1330 ADRINGRD
-1336 NSADS
+1336 SADS
-1341 LMLQQLRKVD
+1341 MMLQQLRLVD
-1351 GLWWPATMFI
+1351 GIWWPSTMFI

-1369 LLAAPANNFDI
+1369 LLAAPASNFDI
-1380 HEEQSFQGMF
+1380 HEERSFQGMF
-1390 EMAYSSNSDDMDLF
+1390 EMAYSSNSDEMDLF

-1414 RGDNLMLAE
+1414 RGNNLMLSE
-1423 NLPDRFSMEV
+1423 NLPDRFTMEV
-1433 TEDYGAMISA
+1433 TEDYGASISA

-1448 EKLYIRRT
+1448 EKLYIRRS
-1456 NSMVQEG
+1456 NSQIQDG
-1463 VEIISAEVVGEDL
+1463 VNIVSAELVGENL

-1497 TGGRIVATAHTEVTV
+1497 TGGRIVATAHTEVDV
-1512 LGTGIDA
+1512 LGTDIDA

-1544 TDLSLLSSLTGGE
+1544 SDLSLISSLTGGE

-1562 IMIGDPFSSLL
+1562 VMIGDPISSGV
-1573 ATAVA
+1573 ATLIA

>member
-1 MEVTNYSNAEKRYIS
+1 MSS
-16 RPREGW
+16 EG
-22 FHVCVGTELQLMS
+22 
-35 ESSVRMLH
+35 VRMLH

-51 SRKVAILLVIVM
+51 SRKVAVMLVIVM
-63 LLPIFNP
+63 LLPIFTP
-70 VSADESVGRDDFGV
+70 VTADESVGRDDFGV
-84 LETMVNALTNQSNS
+84 LAAMAEALTEQRDS
-98 GEDELAHNSAEGILS
+98 GEDELAHDSAEGILS

-128 LATDGVIGDITMRQT
+128 LATDGVIGDISMRET
-143 DPLVPSHPRPY
+143 DPLEPSHPRPY

-175 FELPPSFSD
+175 FELPPSFND
-184 PLAFGANTYS
+184 PLAIGANTYS
-194 LYVNYTARNNG
+194 VYVNYTARNNG

-220 LSFEGAGL
+220 LSLDGAGI

-243 AVGLSLV
+243 AVGLSIV

-256 EGWGVTWSDGLI
+256 EGWGVQWSDGLI
-268 PTIESIWVRPN
+268 PTIEEIWIRPN

-288 YNDPLWDDMA
+288 HNDPLWDDMA

-346 LNITDTFT
+346 LKVTDTFT
-354 NIIDV
+354 NIIQV

-364 GGDESGL
+364 GGDDSGL
-371 EVTSVSAPYAILVSN
+371 EVTSVSAPYAIMISN

-397 CEDSSWYDPIADHE
+397 CEDSSWYDPIVDHDA
-411 EESRLHKCGYSIG
+411 ESRVHKCGYSVG

-429 FDEPDLDGNRA
+429 FKEPDLDGFRA
-440 LDELGY
+440 LDEIGY
-446 IDIGLHPIEGS
+446 IDVGLHPVLGD

-491 WFHYFEDRSA
+491 YFHYFEDRSA

-508 FGNISDS
+508 FGNITDS

-544 SANLP
+544 SSNLP
-549 GDMPN
+549 GQMPN

-562 KNYTADTSVNVA
+562 KNYTADDSTNVA
-574 DSSLIFNP
+574 DSSLLLDP

-596 ESISKIEYV
+596 ERIAKLEYI
-605 STFQRHGYAMDSSSM
+605 STFQRHGYAIDSSSM
-620 EVEIIDLP
+620 EVEIVDLP

-639 PSSNRIRVEFG
+639 PSSNRVRVEFG

-689 GESSGEIFLQ
+689 GESSGEIFVQ
-699 FYNQVRE
+699 MFDQVRE
-706 TWNDGRTRA
+706 SWSDGSIRS
-715 ETNVGSLSLSIG
+715 ETTLSSLSLAIG

-733 MEKNHILLAEDL
+733 MGKDHILLAEDL
-745 DYTDDNGNVDGKYG
+745 DYTDNNGNVDGKYG
-759 RVNGPLVPVGM
+759 RINGPLVPVGM
-770 SVLLTDISG
+770 SVRMTDISG
-779 VSYSYDQVT
+779 VSYSYDQDT

-808 THFSNST
+808 THFSNT
-815 EGEIRQFASIS
+815 TDGEVKQFASIS
-826 NRPESLTISQQGSD
+826 NRPGNLTISQQGSV
-840 IAYSATGEIGTI
+840 ITYSATDEIGTI

-862 NALRLNDLPSQFEL
+862 NALRLNGLPSQFQLEL
-876 QLGETLAFSAP
+876 GDTLAMYAP
-887 DGVGSI
+887 DGIDSI
-893 EVQISNAT
+893 EVQISNAS

-913 WLDQNIGEASMS
+913 WIDQNIGEASMS

-930 LTSIILNPPEEPGAI
+930 LTSVVLNPPQEPGAL
-945 GKTGNSQLVMNRT
+945 GPTGNSELVMNRT
-958 GSAPFSVFLEDV
+958 GSAPFSVLLEDV
-970 SDRDDEFLGL
+970 SDRSDEFLGL

-986 DPLPANVTMS
+986 DPLPANVTLS
-996 LPSSQN
+996 LPSSEN
-1002 SDVIS
+1002 SDIIS
-1007 IPEFGEAEGILAL
+1007 IPEFGDADGILAL

-1050 VASNMSLGLD
+1050 IAQNLSLGLN
-1060 LITGEEFD
+1060 LKTGEEFD

-1076 VNIPDEP
+1076 VNVPDEP
-1083 RWVHGISGEVLEATE
+1083 RWVHGISGEVLEATQ
-1098 LAFNY
+1098 LVFNY
-1103 SRMPEFTESSRL
+1103 SMMPEFTESSRT
-1115 VVSSALDDFTI
+1115 VVSDALEDFRI
-1126 TAEEMPQVIQALD
+1126 TEQERPDVIQALT
-1139 WAGLSDSTSLVDAML
+1139 WGGLSDAESLVDAME
-1154 DGYISP
+1154 DGYISA
-1160 RELTL
+1160 RELKL
-1165 LDTETLEEEGV
+1165 LDNATLEEEGV

-1188 WVPQLPAGRIQ
+1188 WMPQLPAGLIK
-1199 LSYQVTITD
+1199 LNYMVEIKDEVPHFTIE
-1208 DIPTFDIIASLDGW
+1208 ASLEGW
-1222 TPFRPMLT
+1222 TPFRPVLT
-1230 VELNGFSRTDS
+1230 IELNGLTRTDTMM
-1241 LLVLNGLDTSF
+1241 VLTGLDTELS
-1252 QRDVTIHM
+1252 RNVNISAT
-1260 SISTESDL
+1260 ISTESDL
-1268 IIPRTTIDMIYDL
+1268 VIPRTTIDMSYKL
-1281 GERIDNARVLQN
+1281 GERLENARILQN

-1302 MMMFNVPA
+1302 MMMFDVPQNA
-1310 SADLFSKI
+1310 TLYSKI

-1330 EDRIGI
+1330 ADRINGRD
-1336 NSADS
+1336 SADS
-1341 LMLQQLRKVD
+1341 MMLQQLRLVD
-1351 GLWWPATMFI
+1351 GIWWPSTMFI

-1369 LLAAPANNFDI
+1369 LLAAPASNFDI
-1380 HEEQSFQGMF
+1380 HEERSFQGMF
-1390 EMAYSSNSDDMDLF
+1390 EMAYSSNSDEMDLF

-1414 RGDNLMLAE
+1414 RGNNLMLSE
-1423 NLPDRFSMEV
+1423 NLPDRFTMEV
-1433 TEDYGAMISA
+1433 TEDFGASISA

-1448 EKLYIRRT
+1448 EKLYIRRS
-1456 NSMVQEG
+1456 NSQIQDG
-1463 VEIISAEVVGEDL
+1463 VNIVSAELVGENL

-1497 TGGRIVATAHTEVTV
+1497 TGGRIVATAHTEVDV
-1512 LGTGIDA
+1512 LGADIDA

-1544 TDLSLLSSLTGGE
+1544 SDLSLISSLTGGE

-1562 IMIGDPFSSLL
+1562 IMIGDPISSGV
-1573 ATAVA
+1573 ATLIA